1 MSDCPTDEPLK
12 PLTIRMHD
20 SDNVAIV
27 ANDGGLPAGTALP
40 SGLVLRD
47 KVPQGHKVALVDL
60 PAGGAVLRYGI
71 PIGYAISDIPAG
83 SWVHERL
90 LSMPEA
96 RELDA
101 LPMATTRGQALPP
114 LEGYTFEGYRNADG
128 SVGTRNILAITQTVQ
143 CVAGAMWRC
152 SVSKMSCCRATRMW
166 TMWWRWSTP
175 TAAAWRLTR
184 PTPSSP
190 SAPCAT

>member
-27 ANDGGLPAGTALP
+27 ANNGGLPAGTILP

-71 PIGYAISDIPAG
+71 PIG
-83 SWVHERL
+83 
-90 LSMPEA
+90 
-96 RELDA
+96 
-101 LPMATTRGQALPP
+101 
-114 LEGYTFEGYRNADG
+114 
-128 SVGTRNILAITQTVQ
+128 
-143 CVAGAMWRC
+143 
-152 SVSKMSCCRATRMW
+152 
-166 TMWWRWSTP
+166 
-175 TAAAWRLTR
+175 
-184 PTPSSP
+184 
-190 SAPCAT
+190 

>member
-20 SDNVAIV
+20 SD
-27 ANDGGLPAGTALP
+27 
-40 SGLVLRD
+40 
-47 KVPQGHKVALVDL
+47 KVPQSHKVALVDL

-96 RELDA
+96 RGLDA

-114 LEGYTFEGYRNADG
+114 
-128 SVGTRNILAITQTVQ
+128 
-143 CVAGAMWRC
+143 AGG
-152 SVSKMSCCRATRMW
+152 
-166 TMWWRWSTP
+166 
-175 TAAAWRLTR
+175 LHL
-184 PTPSSP
+184 
-190 SAPCAT
+190 